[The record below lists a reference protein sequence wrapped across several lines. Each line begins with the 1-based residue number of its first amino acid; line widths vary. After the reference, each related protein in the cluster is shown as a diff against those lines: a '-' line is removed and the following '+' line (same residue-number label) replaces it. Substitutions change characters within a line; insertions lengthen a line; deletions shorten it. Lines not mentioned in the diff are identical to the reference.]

1 MYFSCDEDGLFVQDI
16 VKMLGEVR
24 QLSPAG
30 QLLRAL
36 SVVHLA
42 DLNSAVPSSVEN
54 QEKLIKSSLESY
66 CSAQSILLQQV
77 LNFSI
82 YLMSRVL

>member
-1 MYFSCDEDGLFVQDI
+1 
-16 VKMLGEVR
+16 MLGKVR
-24 QLSPAG
+24 QLSPPG
-30 QLLRAL
+30 QLVRAL

-54 QEKLIKSSLESY
+54 QEKLIESSLKSY

-77 LNFSI
+77 LNLSV
-82 YLMSRVL
+82 YGMSHIL